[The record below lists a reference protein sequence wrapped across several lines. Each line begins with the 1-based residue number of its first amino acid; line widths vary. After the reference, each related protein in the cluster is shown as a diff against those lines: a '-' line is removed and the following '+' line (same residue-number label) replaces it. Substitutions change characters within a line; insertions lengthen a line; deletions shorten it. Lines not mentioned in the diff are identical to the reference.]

1 MAFKQLIWIKYICVN
16 DFYPVPSSGSFHQL
30 RESRWA
36 NTFIYYLHNSQPIQ
50 CQLQSNSMTC
60 VSPGTTKDPVH
71 PLAVIRTSW
80 TTLTNEIESI
90 GVLTFLHMF
99 EKHPNM
105 KNTFKSFKHLTH
117 QELQTSEI
125 FHNHA
130 ARVVNV
136 VKKVIT

>member
-1 MAFKQLIWIKYICVN
+1 M
-16 DFYPVPSSGSFHQL
+16 
-30 RESRWA
+30 
-36 NTFIYYLHNSQPIQ
+36 TFELKTNLLS
-50 CQLQSNSMTC
+50 
-60 VSPGTTKDPVH
+60 
-71 PLAVIRTSW
+71 AIRSSW

-105 KNTFKSFKHLTH
+105 KNNFKSFKHLSH
-117 QELQTSEI
+117 QELQSSEI

-136 VKKVIT
+136 VKKVKL